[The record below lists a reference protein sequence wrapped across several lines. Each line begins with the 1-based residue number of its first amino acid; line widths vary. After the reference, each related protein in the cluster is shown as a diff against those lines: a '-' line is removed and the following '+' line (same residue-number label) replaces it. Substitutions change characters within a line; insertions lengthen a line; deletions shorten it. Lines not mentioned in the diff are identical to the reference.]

1 MSKKQENQPTACPSL
16 ILNPKTQSQLA
27 KGAPGWSDPKAEK
40 TETLDDLIELMASQP
55 IGNVVAIQ
63 EGTNRKFI
71 TWAFNHGYNNAAG
84 FLVCRLFTDAI
95 FNSDIRC
102 IQTIINRVDGG
113 LPKDSEVQFYRT
125 SFADAVGE
133 LMEMNEAD
141 QLKVHP
147 DDSVMMALAKA
158 LYDIACEDIYWD
170 EMEGKKKK
178 PSDTKKQLRDN
189 AMRMILE
196 RAGGRKTK
204 VELEVQEEEVK
215 LSPWVQKA
223 LE

>member
-1 MSKKQENQPTACPSL
+1 MAEPTTKQPSSTLSRRMQNQLRRGEPGNHDPNLDAISLDSL
-16 ILNPKTQSQLA
+16 IEQMAQKQL
-27 KGAPGWSDPKAEK
+27 GD
-40 TETLDDLIELMASQP
+40 
-55 IGNVVAIQ
+55 VVGLQ
-63 EGTNRKFI
+63 EGTNRKMVY
-71 TWAFNHGYNNAAG
+71 WASDRGLNTAAQ

-113 LPKDSEVQFYRT
+113 LPKDSEVSLYRT
-125 SFADAVGE
+125 SFADAVAE
-133 LMEMNEAD
+133 LMTMTEAD
-141 QLKVHP
+141 QLKVYP
-147 DDSVMMALAKA
+147 DDTVMMALAKS

-170 EMEGKKKK
+170 EFEGCKKK

-204 VELEVQEEEVK
+204 VELTEEKETIE
-215 LSPWVQKA
+215 LSPWVQRA
-223 LE
+223 LT

>member
-1 MSKKQENQPTACPSL
+1 MAEPTTALHSS
-16 ILNPKTQSQLA
+16 ILSPKTQSLLRR
-27 KGAPGWSDPKAEK
+27 GEPGNNDPNVTKVS
-40 TETLDDLIELMASQP
+40 LDELIEQMAQRS
-55 IGNVVAIQ
+55 IGDVVGLQ
-63 EGTNRKFI
+63 EGTNRKMVFWGKDRGAN
-71 TWAFNHGYNNAAG
+71 TAAM

-95 FNSDIRC
+95 FNQDIRC

-113 LPKDSEVQFYRT
+113 LPKDSEVSMYRT
-125 SFADAVGE
+125 SFADSVAE
-133 LMEMNEAD
+133 LMEMTEAD
-141 QLKVHP
+141 QLKVYP
-147 DDSVMMALAKA
+147 TDTVMMALAKS

-204 VELEVQEEEVK
+204 VELVEDKEEIK
-215 LSPWVQKA
+215 LSGWVQKA
-223 LE
+223 LS

>member
-1 MSKKQENQPTACPSL
+1 M
-16 ILNPKTQSQLA
+16 
-27 KGAPGWSDPKAEK
+27 
-40 TETLDDLIELMASQP
+40 
-55 IGNVVAIQ
+55 AIQ
-63 EGTNRKFI
+63 EGTNRKFV
-71 TWAFNHGYNNAAG
+71 TWGFNHGYNNAAG

-95 FNSDIRC
+95 FYQDIRC

-113 LPKDSEVQFYRT
+113 LPKDSEVQYYRT
-125 SFADAVGE
+125 SFADAVAE
-133 LMEMNEAD
+133 LMQMDEAE

-147 DDSVMMALAKA
+147 DDSVMMALAKS

-170 EMEGKKKK
+170 EFEGRPKK

-204 VELEVQEEEVK
+204 TELVQEKEEVV

-223 LE
+223 LT